1 MSNDD
6 VKLVYSPFTG
16 VFLDGNGTTA
26 NGSRHWSWSGWRFN
40 PWTGAPRSLEEQQDD
55 PQGRTIVPNVNVSE
69 ILRERLKLA
78 DGRIFDLRKQLDACH
93 RAVDTQVRKVVEQ
106 QKTIND
112 TRDELAEAK
121 RQLGLA
127 RAQDQNTFAALEEE
141 LKCAT
146 NVIANLRDTIQ
157 THVRAQGLLARELA
171 EAKRTIADLRV
182 ASWRDKNP
190 AISSV
195 WFEESSRFTPE
206 VWNKMLWGVDPAKP
220 GTDKTAVTR
229 VGRGQSHGGPAELHN
244 LPKGSAQLQKKIA
257 RQAKTLREQEA
268 LIEKLKARLRAVP
281 RPEPEPVKQ
290 PADTASDAI
299 PLSSVAEMLL
309 KSNELLR
316 DLPWKTPNAWRDWK
330 IGATFPRG
338 PAFGRDTRVDVV
350 LRSGAV
356 IHNTLSHELVWSDKF
371 GPGTIVKW
379 RLA

>member
-26 NGSRHWSWSGWRFN
+26 NESRRWNRWRFD
-40 PWTGAPRSLEEQQDD
+40 PWTGAPRSLEQRQAD
-55 PQGRTIVPNVNVSE
+55 PYGRAIVPSVSVAE
-69 ILRERLKLA
+69 ILRERLRSA
-78 DGRIFDLRKQLDACH
+78 DSTIADLRKRLDFCH
-93 RAVDTQVRKVVEQ
+93 RAVDTQVHKVIKQ

-112 TRDELAEAK
+112 TRQELAEAK

-157 THVRAQGLLARELA
+157 THVRAQGILAKELN
-171 EAKRTIADLRV
+171 EATRTIADLRV

-195 WFEESSRFTPE
+195 WFEESSGFTPE

-220 GTDKTAVTR
+220 GTDETVVTR

-316 DLPWKTPNAWRDWK
+316 DLPWKTPNAWHDWK
-330 IGATFPRG
+330 GGATSPRG
-338 PAFGRDTRVDVV
+338 PAFARDTRVDVV
-350 LRSGAV
+350 LRSGTV
-356 IHNTLSHELVWSDKF
+356 FRNVLSRELFWSDNF
-371 GPGTIVKW
+371 GQGTIAKW